1 MPNDHLTIQPNKTM
15 KTQSI
20 AHSLRIMMVAV
31 SLLAGLQACDKDD
44 ASPASPAPTPANPVP
59 GTPAPAAVN
68 VKLATNAALGSI
80 LTDKDGKT
88 LYFFTRDAD
97 GISAC
102 GAACLPSWPLFYEKE
117 LAVGTGLNAA
127 DFGVI
132 TRADGAKQT
141 TYKGLPL
148 YRFVNDAAAG
158 ETKGEG
164 SGTTWFVAKPDYTVF
179 LSDKDGAK
187 FLVDG
192 NAKGK
197 TLYLF
202 ALDADNV
209 SNCNNGCLASWPEF
223 FADKVVAPSLL
234 KASDFG
240 TITRADQKKQLTYQK
255 KPLYFYAGDQVRGD
269 TKGKAVDK
277 WALALPAA
285 N

>member
-1 MPNDHLTIQPNKTM
+1 M
-15 KTQSI
+15 KTQPF
-20 AHSLRIMMVAV
+20 ANFMRVLMVTASLV
-31 SLLAGLQACDKDD
+31 AGLQACDNED
-44 ASPASPAPTPANPVP
+44 AAPANQNPTPNNL
-59 GTPAPAAVN
+59 APATAN
-68 VKLATNAALGSI
+68 VKLSNNATLGNV

-88 LYFFTRDAD
+88 LYFFTKDAD
-97 GISAC
+97 GTSVC
-102 GAACLPSWPLFYEKE
+102 TGGCLAAWPLFYEKE
-117 LAVGTGLNAA
+117 LTPGQGLNAA

-148 YRFVNDAAAG
+148 YRFANDAAAG
-158 ETKGEG
+158 DTKGEG

-202 ALDADNV
+202 AIDADNV
-209 SNCNNGCLASWPEF
+209 SNCTGGCLTNWPEF
-223 FADKVVAPSLL
+223 SAEKVVAPSLL
-234 KASDFG
+234 KAEDFA
-240 TITRADQKKQLTYQK
+240 TITRPDQKKQITYK
-255 KPLYFYAGDQVRGD
+255 KRPLYFFAGDQVRGD
-269 TKGKAVDK
+269 LKGKNIAN
-277 WALALPAA
+277 WTLAA

>member
-1 MPNDHLTIQPNKTM
+1 M
-15 KTQSI
+15 KTQPF
-20 AHSLRIMMVAV
+20 ANFMRVLLVTASLV
-31 SLLAGLQACDKDD
+31 AGLQACDKED
-44 ASPASPAPTPANPVP
+44 AAPADPTPAPNNPAP
-59 GTPAPAAVN
+59 GTAN
-68 VKLATNAALGSI
+68 VKLAANPTLGNV

-97 GISAC
+97 GTSAC
-102 GAACLPSWPLFYEKE
+102 TGGCLAAWPLFYEKE
-117 LAVGTGLNAA
+117 LVPGQGLNAA

-148 YRFVNDAAAG
+148 YRFANDAAAG
-158 ETKGEG
+158 DVKGEG

-179 LSDKDGAK
+179 LADKDGAK

-202 ALDADNV
+202 AVDADNV
-209 SNCNNGCLASWPEF
+209 SNCTGGCLANWPAFSAE
-223 FADKVVAPSLL
+223 KVVAPSLL
-234 KASDFG
+234 KAEDFA
-240 TITRADQKKQLTYQK
+240 TLTRPDQKKQITYK
-255 KPLYFYAGDQVRGD
+255 KRPLYFFAGDQVRGD
-269 TKGKAVDK
+269 VKGKSIAN
-277 WALALPAA
+277 WTPAA